1 MPTLKELSVQF
12 AKKQPKQVDYVTE
25 NSPILAII
33 PFEES
38 SHAMHNVYSE
48 VKSITGAGFVDLD
61 SPLPNVAVNTILKQ
75 LSLSVMGGELQF
87 GEDEAQMVG
96 GRDAFAAKKTP
107 AILRQSGMNAEY
119 AILYNMIRAWAI
131 ANGKKIN
138 AGGSSNVNHCIL
150 AVRFASGETAGLYSP
165 NGFADGALLPFEW
178 LNGGNLMKIKKNI
191 AGAETEI
198 NGYAGRF
205 KNYFGFQIANPLT
218 VAGIFN
224 IDRISQTKKLPTKDQ
239 IDDLLDMVRADSNT
253 YLFMHPKVKSALN
266 TYKDTPLK
274 MDVFEKRFDRRIDFW
289 HDVPLFTS
297 YNFLDGTEANVSFS

>member
-1 MPTLKELSVQF
+1 MPTLKELSLQF
-12 AKKQPKQVDYVTE
+12 AKKQPKQIDAVTE

-48 VKSITGAGFVDLD
+48 IQSITGAGFVDLD
-61 SPLPNVAVNTILKQ
+61 APLPAVGVNSILKQ
-75 LSLSVMGGELQF
+75 MSLSVMGGEIQF
-87 GEDEAQMVG
+87 GEDEAQMHG
-96 GRDAFAAKKTP
+96 GRDAFMSRKTN

-131 ANGKKIN
+131 ANGKKLN
-138 AGGSSNVNHCIL
+138 AGGSNNVNHCIL
-150 AVRFASGETAGLYSP
+150 AVRFASGETTGLYSP

-178 LNGGNLMKIKKNI
+178 LNGGNLMKISKTI
-191 AGAETEI
+191 GGVTSEI
-198 NGYAGRF
+198 NGFSGRF

-218 VAGIFN
+218 VSGIFN
-224 IDRISQTKKLPTKDQ
+224 IDRISATKKIPTKDQ
-239 IDDLLDMVRADSNT
+239 IDDLLDMVRADSRT
-253 YLFMHPKVKSALN
+253 YLFMHPKVKSSLN

-289 HDVPLFTS
+289 HDVPIFTS